1 MALAKIQ
8 FKPGIDKEG
17 TQYSADAGWF
27 NSDKIRFR
35 KGRVE
40 TIGGWAKYSNNTFEG
55 VCRSLRDW
63 AVVTGDKYL
72 GIGTNLRVYV
82 ELDTLFYDITP
93 IRLTTAAGDATFS
106 ATNGSSTITVT
117 DTDHGATPDDWVIF
131 EDAVSLG
138 GNITAAVLNQQY
150 QIVDVESD
158 DTYTIE
164 AKDTSGNAVTANSSD
179 TGNGGSGTI
188 AYYLLETGT
197 NFYVEGAGW
206 GVGPWGSGGWGTRGE
221 ITFGEQLRLYSQD
234 IFGSSLIFNARGG
247 PVALW
252 ASEGARLTTDAGD
265 VTFSASSGSS
275 TITVTDN
282 DHGCTESPI
291 NPAGENQVTFSG
303 AVSLG
308 GNITADVLNQTY
320 TVLSITDANTYTI
333 TAKDTTGS
341 EVTANA
347 SDTGNGGSDTV
358 GSYAG
363 GVYQRAKYLTDST
376 AFPSTSDAPSKALQV
391 MVSDIDRHVICFGVN
406 PLGGDEIDPL
416 LVRWSDQ
423 ENATDWTPTAINS
436 AGGQVLS
443 TGTTIVGAV
452 KTRQEILIFTD
463 EGIQSMRYI
472 GVPFVYSFNPVAE
485 NISMISPNAAVTAAD
500 AVFFMDR
507 EGFYVYRGSVQRLP
521 CSVLDY
527 VFTNIQMGQRFKV
540 FAVSNP
546 DDSEV
551 TWFYPVGS
559 ATADITNYVTYNYLE
574 NSWSIGTMDRG
585 TYAHTPTKDY
595 PVASS
600 NNLADVYTQYLY
612 NQEFGYDADGSALNA
627 FVESGGVGAQDGE
640 SFMTVRRFI
649 PDFSFRGT
657 PANADITVTL
667 KGKDFPLGTESTM
680 STSTITNTTGQAHV
694 RGRTREMIV
703 RIESNGTGYGWTL
716 GDLRFDMRT
725 DGKR

>member
-221 ITFGEQLRLYSQD
+221 ITFAEQLRLYSQD

-363 GVYQRAKYLTDST
+363 GIYQRAKYLTDST
-376 AFPSTSDAPSKALQV
+376 AFPSTSDAPTKAFQV

-667 KGKDFPLGTESTM
+667 KGKDFPLGTESTL